1 MNVKM
6 ISKRAERL
14 YPNGYCVY
22 VLYCNRCQ
30 KRRPTYACSKQYKKR
45 STNCPF
51 SLKFTRQE
59 GQNYVLSG
67 GTYYHNHRLD
77 SAVLEKRVL
86 DELDQMVGLKPA
98 VIKRWVQEKYSKQ
111 ISYAQIAYEMA
122 KRKKVNSTEVR

>member
-1 MNVKM
+1 M

-30 KRRPTYACSKQYKKR
+30 KRKPTYRCTKSYRKR

-51 SLKFTRQE
+51 TLKFTKNE
-59 GQNYVLSG
+59 GKEYLLSG
-67 GTYYHNHRLD
+67 GVYYHNHTLTTP
-77 SAVLEKRVL
+77 VLEPEIL
-86 DELDQMVGLKPA
+86 AELDKFDPVEAKPA
-98 VIKRWVQEKYSKQ
+98 DIKRYISQKYQKQ

-122 KRKKVNSTEVR
+122 KRK